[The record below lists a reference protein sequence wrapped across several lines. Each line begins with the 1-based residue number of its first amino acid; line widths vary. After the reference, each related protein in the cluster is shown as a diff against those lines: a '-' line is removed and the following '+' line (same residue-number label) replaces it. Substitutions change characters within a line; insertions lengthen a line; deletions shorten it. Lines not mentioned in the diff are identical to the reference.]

1 MFQDEL
7 QLAVLSPDEKL
18 LGYLHPRY
26 VDVEENNELRGLR
39 SITITHPLMDDK
51 NEDLTR
57 YNDLLVHGNKIW
69 QEKTSDGDSC
79 LYVMLEDKT
88 VDPLTNK
95 VSIKA
100 EEVATELSMLPP
112 VDFNPITSDLFES
125 GNLDI
130 DKWHINDPATGN
142 IVKTDEGIK
151 LSVPAN
157 VDGQWTAHSPLL
169 KTALPSGDFDV
180 FVYMDDSQSPKDH
193 ISGIVLYSDR
203 NNAYGFGHHKD
214 SSQDLIHAWKTISG
228 KYFDLGSATT
238 TNTAFYLRIKR
249 VGSIYSFY
257 YSTNWQTN
265 SDGTITIT
273 WTKLM
278 YKTSLGFTPSYIGL
292 NLKTFGSLPAAYV
305 TFQNFHLQHGSDLDV
320 EWIRDILNTSVTET
334 DGKLKITLPSGAA
347 DNAFDFS
354 AKKIPVCG
362 LKLPEGNFDA
372 ILKLKEISAIA
383 SDTGAGLVLLE
394 DIEGRDKAVA
404 YGVTRQDS
412 QGDSSTTYKIRYS
425 DQGSGIWNDPDAT
438 TSNATGGYYVRIQRT
453 DDAYS
458 FSYGSTVNNLT
469 VTRTVTFSRS
479 DFDPKFVAIY
489 ADHWNIIGSSPAFTT
504 EFEEIT
510 LLDSSK
516 TTLQI
521 TSDLINEICGDLF
534 EIGTIT
540 TGQNVDYNG
549 LIGVLAFLREVE
561 SQTSYEFQFR
571 YEYDANMDKIRR
583 YIDFL
588 EQRGKI
594 HINPIEIGYNTDN
607 IELEDTETDTFLG
620 AGPTGAPSD
629 DTATNIAKFHK
640 ARQAFIDLGVDP
652 TVQIPLW
659 VTTDSSGNE
668 TLGPMAYPPYAKKK
682 GETFVRCL
690 NSDSAASYKE
700 VQKMQGGG
708 AKSAKIC
715 LFSSTEENKYNL
727 YWDCVDTIKQK
738 CQPDIKLDAKVMD
751 VLKIQGKTPEYYNVG
766 DTVSL
771 QLPGRYDRVQARVT
785 KTKKN
790 PRELSKDEI
799 TIGNYS
805 IDFFAGYVNAYYPA
819 GKPYL

>member
-265 SDGTITIT
+265 SDGTMTIT

-278 YKTSLGFTPSYIGL
+278 DETSLGFTPSYIGL

-334 DGKLKITLPSGAA
+334 DGKLRIALPSGAA
-347 DNAFDFS
+347 DHAFDFS
-354 AKKIPVCG
+354 AKTIPVMG
-362 LKLPEGNFDA
+362 LKLPAGNFDV
-372 ILKLKEISAIA
+372 ILELYDLSALVNY
-383 SDTGAGLVLLE
+383 SGLGLVLLE
-394 DIEGRDKAVA
+394 DLESRANFAA

-412 QGDSSTTYKIRYS
+412 SADSSPQARVRYGES
-425 DQGSGIWNDPDAT
+425 WGDTWRDPDAT
-438 TSNATGGYYVRIQRT
+438 SFNASGGYYIRIQRT

-458 FSYGSTVNNLT
+458 FSCGSTINNLA
-469 VTRTVTFSRS
+469 VTRTVTYDKSNLN
-479 DFDPKFVAIY
+479 PIYAAIY
-489 ADHWNIIGSSPAFTT
+489 ADHWNLMGNSPAFTGQ
-504 EFEEIT
+504 FEEIT

-521 TSDLINEICGDLF
+521 TSDLIKKICGDLF

-588 EQRGKI
+588 EQRGKT
-594 HINPIEIGYNTDN
+594 HVNPIEIGYNTDN

-640 ARQAFIDLGVDP
+640 ARQAFIDLEVDP

-727 YWDCVDTIKQK
+727 YWDCVDNIKQK

-771 QLPGRYDRVQARVT
+771 QLPGRYERVQARVT